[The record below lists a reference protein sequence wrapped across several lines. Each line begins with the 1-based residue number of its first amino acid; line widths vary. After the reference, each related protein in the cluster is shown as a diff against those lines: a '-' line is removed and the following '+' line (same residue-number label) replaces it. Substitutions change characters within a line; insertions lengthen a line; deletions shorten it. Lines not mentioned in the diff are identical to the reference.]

1 MFFHARYLPTIGTPL
16 EAYGTDTI
24 PAACIATTDERLA

>member
-1 MFFHARYLPTIGTPL
+1 MFFHARYLPTIRTPL

-24 PAACIATTDERLA
+24 PAARIAAADERTV